1 MTAGEALT
9 QGARVLAGAGVESP
23 RLEARLLL
31 SQTLGIEPEAIIG
44 DPGRQVDAERFD
56 ALVTRRAEGEP
67 LAYILGYREFWSV
80 RFAVSPATLIPR
92 LKSETLIEA
101 AVAALPD
108 RARVRRILD
117 LGTGTG
123 CLLLAALT
131 EFPWAFG
138 VGVDRAEGAARLA
151 RDNARRLGLDDRGA
165 FVCGDWDDPLDGRF
179 DLVLSNPPYIESDA
193 IAGLMPEVARYEP
206 RSALDGGADGL
217 AAYRQLVPAL
227 KTQLDPGG
235 IAVLEVGAGQD
246 SAVMAL
252 AKARGFTTSVRAD
265 LAGTPRA
272 VVLRNDLP

>member
-31 SQTLGIEPEAIIG
+31 SHALGVTPEAIIG
-44 DPGRQVDAERFD
+44 DPGRAVDAAPFE
-56 ALVTRRAEGEP
+56 ALVARRVAGEP
-67 LAYILGYREFWSV
+67 LAYILGYREFWSL

-92 LKSETLIEA
+92 PESETLIEA
-101 AVAALPD
+101 AVVALPD

-131 EFPWAFG
+131 EFASAFG
-138 VGVDRAEGAARLA
+138 VGLDRAERAAHLA
-151 RDNARRLGLDDRGA
+151 RANARRLGLDERAA
-165 FVCGDWDDPLDGRF
+165 FVCCDWDDPLDGRF
-179 DLVLSNPPYIESDA
+179 DLVLSNPPYIEAEA
-193 IAGLMPEVARYEP
+193 IAGLMPEVARHEP
-206 RSALDGGADGL
+206 RTALDGGPDGL
-217 AAYRQLVPAL
+217 AAYRRIIPSL
-227 KTQLDPGG
+227 KAQMDPGG
-235 IAVLEVGAGQD
+235 IAVLEAGAGQD
-246 SAVMAL
+246 SAVAAL